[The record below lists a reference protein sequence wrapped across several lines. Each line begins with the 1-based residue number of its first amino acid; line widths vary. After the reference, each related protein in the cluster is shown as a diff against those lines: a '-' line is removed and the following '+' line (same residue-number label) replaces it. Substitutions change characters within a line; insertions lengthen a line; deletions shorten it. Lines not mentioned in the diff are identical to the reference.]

1 VSPELLFNQEAECP
15 VDLWALGIIVYQ
27 MLTGT
32 TPFKAA
38 NEFLIFEKIRAG
50 TVEYPED
57 MDSVAKDFI

>member
-1 VSPELLFNQEAECP
+1 

-38 NEFLIFEKIRAG
+38 NEYLIFEKIRAG
-50 TVEYPED
+50 VVEYPET
-57 MDSVAKDFI
+57 MDSDARDFI